1 MINPIHIL
9 NKMGVLSS
17 FSVAKKITE
26 KELNTY
32 ISKEKKAGK
41 STKKIGEIL
50 KQKIM
55 DEIETAIIENK
66 IPGLMSDENLKA
78 DTLLSKN
85 VIDLNRFIA
94 IITNKMT
101 EKNYDKM
108 SLCYFIN
115 GLTNMLGLQ
124 EEDFIKFHR
133 RNNDDNDGDDDDDD
147 DICRS

>member
-1 MINPIHIL
+1 MNNPIHIL

-26 KELNTY
+26 EELNKY
-32 ISKEKKAGK
+32 ISKEKKSGK

-55 DEIETAIIENK
+55 DEIQNAIVENK
-66 IPGLMSDENLKA
+66 VPGLISDENTKLE
-78 DTLLSKN
+78 LLLGKN
-85 VIDLNRFIA
+85 IIELNRMGLIVA
-94 IITNKMT
+94 SKMT

-115 GLTNMLGLQ
+115 ALTNMLGLQ

-133 RNNDDNDGDDDDDD
+133 RNNDDDDGDLSELND
-147 DICRS
+147 